1 MAKVI
6 RLTETDLTRL
16 VKRVIIEMDSDMPRR
31 KKGIL
36 GHKDSWYDE
45 MDRPI
50 NPDEFDYDEEI
61 EFGPDDYED
70 YINHTERDFSNNKWS
85 FGMRG
90 HKKQD
95 MGPGKKY
102 WDRYQQDGP
111 IKLRKKRMTE
121 SDLRRIAGKVIMESE
136 SPSYHLFVERIDEI
150 QEEMKYKN
158 MTDEE
163 LDNIRESLEEAKSD
177 VKKSDDNLTEIEKK
191 RLNRRINS
199 LLTKLKGM
207 YNPHSYEPMRVKPR
221 IGMD

>member
-45 MDRPI
+45 MDRPV

-70 YINHTERDFSNNKWS
+70 YINHTERDFSKNKWP

-95 MGPGKKY
+95 MGPGKEY
-102 WDRYQQDGP
+102 WSRYQQDGP
-111 IKLRKKRMTE
+111 IKLRKKSMTE
-121 SDLRRIAGKVIMESE
+121 ET
-136 SPSYHLFVERIDEI
+136 
-150 QEEMKYKN
+150 N
-158 MTDEE
+158 DEE
-163 LDNIRESLEEAKSD
+163 PSEAEVRKLVDYFWDSMTTGEKRRFMAKVDKERKEKGLPPIRTKSSRIM
-177 VKKSDDNLTEIEKK
+177 KKDK
-191 RLNRRINS
+191 
-199 LLTKLKGM
+199 
-207 YNPHSYEPMRVKPR
+207 
-221 IGMD
+221 